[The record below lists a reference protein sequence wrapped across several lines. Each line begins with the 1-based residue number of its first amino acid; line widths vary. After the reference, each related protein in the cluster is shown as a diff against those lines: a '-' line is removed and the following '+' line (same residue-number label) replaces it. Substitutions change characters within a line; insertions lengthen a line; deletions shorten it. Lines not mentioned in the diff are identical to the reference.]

1 MTGRSILISPNPV
14 TQWGPKVVYSVR
26 SAGVYHNAKTL
37 TYGRYD
43 SEDAAKGRFGPIS
56 FTLHGPQ
63 TVLKEMAENGLGR
76 QVQVWGYGL
85 EVEFE
90 GMVWEMGLVLDED
103 RLDTGLDTMV
113 NKAKMRADYD
123 GDGDPERSTDIS
135 NEDSQERF
143 GTKEEILLGGE
154 LSSLS
159 VADQAVQ
166 TWINRKGFP
175 LPEPRLGGGDAPG
188 IAYLVMFCRPYTD
201 TLAWRVFNNAGAG
214 GNQNLSQQFLDIIG
228 QRASVFVKKP
238 TTWASTLGFND
249 GTDGDADAVSPDWDK
264 EAGEALGDFDSVT
277 DADGDLNAAVAAVKI
292 GTNGY
297 EFTFDN
303 ATVGYGV
310 FDGSAVDRTQGTVD
324 IWFNP
329 NSFTITNNAFMVLWQ
344 AVGSGGTLR
353 WYTEIRKISG
363 VYHVRPIHR
372 TDAGAFVDVFSGN
385 GFAVPSATS
394 WVHLSYVFKASSG
407 AGNDDGFVYVYFD
420 DGTSI
425 TTASST
431 GIDNDTYDWD
441 TIRVGMT
448 QTNSAAFGGSFYFD
462 EVRLSE
468 SLSPAWVTPS
478 AARDGA
484 YGAAFTIEDTTAR
497 YVEDTSPT
505 NETELAPELW
515 IDPSGLDMG
524 DGDEFV
530 VASYIEAGGGV
541 DAARLVLGYDA
552 TGGYHYLYTQ
562 TRLDG
567 GAYTD
572 GAQVVIPSH
581 HGVRVRMHLL
591 FASEAAADDGRTYLL
606 VNDRQRDAV
615 TGLDNDTLNVDTIR
629 YGAVSGLDATTTGV
643 LKMDTLRYSTEE
655 LIEVTEES
663 GVAEFFRKV
672 TVAAN
677 PTLVKKG
684 VDADRKPLDQIS
696 SLVDLGDQDYNA
708 WIYEALPDR
717 EIELLEAA
725 PIQITESS

>member
-1 MTGRSILISPNPV
+1 MAGRSILISPNPV

-37 TYGRYD
+37 TYDHYD

-175 LPEPRLGGGDAPG
+175 LPEPRLGSGDAPG

-238 TTWASTLGFND
+238 TTWDATLGFND
-249 GTDGDADAVSPDWDK
+249 GTDGDADAVSPDWDQ
-264 EAGEALGDFDSVT
+264 EADLEEGDLTDFDATSGTGLSASGAAALRGSFGLAVAIT
-277 DADGDLNAAVAAVKI
+277 DTTVRYAELSGPTSETFVAAETRFDLNGITMA
-292 GTNGY
+292 TNDR
-297 EFTFDN
+297 FAFLQSAN
-303 ATVGYGV
+303 ADLAIEMQYT
-310 FDGSAVDRTQGTVD
+310 GSAYQ
-324 IWFNP
+324 
-329 NSFTITNNAFMVLWQ
+329 
-344 AVGSGGTLR
+344 LR
-353 WYTEIRKISG
+353 GNI
-363 VYHVRPIHR
+363 R
-372 TDAGAFVDVFSGN
+372 TDGASFSPTGWTTI
-385 GFAVPSATS
+385 ADEPHELRIV
-394 WVHLSYVFKASSG
+394 WKASSG
-407 AGNDDGFVYVYFD
+407 PGNDDGYVRFYI
-420 DGTSI
+420 DGKAAGSQ
-425 TTASST
+425 T
-431 GIDNDTYDWD
+431 GIDNDTR
-441 TIRVGMT
+441 TV
-448 QTNSAAFGGSFYFD
+448 D
-462 EVRLSE
+462 EVRFGATSGVDAGTSGTIYLDDMHWSDGPG
-468 SLSPAWVTPS
+468 SPPWVIAA

-484 YGAAFTIEDTTAR
+484 YGVAFTIEDTTAR

-505 NETELAPELW
+505 NATELAPELW
-515 IDPSGLDMG
+515 VDPSGLSMG

-530 VASYIEAGGGV
+530 VATYIEVGGGV
-541 DAARLVLGYDA
+541 DAARLVLGYDG
-552 TGGYHYLYTQ
+552 TDDYHYLYTQ

-567 GAYTD
+567 GTYTD
-572 GAQVVIPSH
+572 GAQVVILSH

-606 VNDRQRDAV
+606 VNDRQRDVV
-615 TGLDNDTLNVDTIR
+615 TGLDNDTLNIDTIR